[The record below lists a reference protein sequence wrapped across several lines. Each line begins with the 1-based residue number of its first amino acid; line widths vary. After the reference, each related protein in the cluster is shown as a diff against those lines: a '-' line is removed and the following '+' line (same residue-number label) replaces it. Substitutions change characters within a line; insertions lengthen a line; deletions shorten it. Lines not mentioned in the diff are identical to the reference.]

1 MSRFPHADRMES
13 IGGFEVVR
21 RLGSG
26 PRADVFLGRNQT
38 PTASG
43 PDQVVAIKVYRSST
57 PDSEIQHEIRALS
70 RSASDHLVRLID
82 VATTPDGTPALILG
96 PVGVRKLSEL
106 VVMSRRLTAGEVVT
120 ATAPIVDAIA
130 GLHRAGV
137 SHGAVHASNVM
148 FDQRGA
154 PVLVGFGSARVIE
167 PARPRTEDQPLV
179 SASES
184 VRDVATDLADLA
196 VVIRCVCAASDAD
209 STRVRAHLDRLP
221 FASDPAAWCAQLE
234 DALHD
239 LAPGEPV
246 RFDGGRVPSQ
256 EVLAH
261 GARAIKVSAH
271 EAQPKPGEEASDAA
285 ESLGERRAALIE
297 MRAGRTPAWILAL
310 GLPDTAVALLQT
322 PVRGL
327 VSALGSGL
335 RNVRRPFWVVAG
347 STMAIL
353 VASLVLIPQN
363 TTSSARAG
371 EETGS
376 ASRAIA
382 PSRSDLVEPEPIAP
396 LAEPGSSIGEDSSPE
411 EKASVRIAGDDP
423 VAALEA
429 LLVGRSRCFDQRSI
443 LCLDAV
449 DQPGSA
455 AWEMDSTIITRG
467 ALGKHSPT
475 PLARAGGI
483 TLSQRLGDSAI
494 LTATDA
500 ETGTEATVLVMRGE
514 TGWRIR
520 DIIVP

>member
-1 MSRFPHADRMES
+1 MES

-38 PTASG
+38 RTASG
-43 PDQVVAIKVYRSST
+43 PDQAVAIKVYRPST
-57 PDSEIQHEIRALS
+57 SDVEIQREIRALS
-70 RSASDHLVRLID
+70 RAASDHLVRLID

-96 PVGVRKLSEL
+96 PVGIRKLSEL

-120 ATAPIVDAIA
+120 ATAPLVDAIA

-137 SHGAVHASNVM
+137 SHGAVHAANVM

-154 PVLVGFGSARVIE
+154 PVLVGFGSASVVE
-167 PARPRTEDQPLV
+167 SARPHAGDQLLL
-179 SASES
+179 SASEG
-184 VRDVATDLADLA
+184 VRGVATDLADLA
-196 VVIRCVCAASDAD
+196 VVIRCVGAASDAD
-209 STRVRAHLDRLP
+209 TTRVCAHLDRLP
-221 FASDPAAWCAQLE
+221 FAPDPAAWCAELE

-246 RFDGGRVPSQ
+246 RFDEGMAHSQ
-256 EVLAH
+256 EAH
-261 GARAIKVSAH
+261 AQEARAHEVSAL
-271 EAQPKPGEEASDAA
+271 EAQTKPGGEASDAVQ
-285 ESLGERRAALIE
+285 SLGERRAALIE
-297 MRAGRTPAWILAL
+297 MRAGQTPAWILAL
-310 GLPDTAVALLQT
+310 ALPDTAVALLQT

-327 VSALGSGL
+327 VSALGKGL

-347 STMAIL
+347 STMVVL

-371 EETGS
+371 QGTDS
-376 ASRAIA
+376 AARASA
-382 PSRSDLVEPEPIAP
+382 PPRSDLSEPAPIASLVKP
-396 LAEPGSSIGEDSSPE
+396 SPSIGEVSSLLE
-411 EKASVRIAGDDP
+411 EASVQITGDDP
-423 VAALEA
+423 VVALEA
-429 LLVGRSRCFDQRSI
+429 LLVGRSRCFEQRSI

-455 AWEMDSTIITRG
+455 VWEMDSTVITRREAG
-467 ALGKHSPT
+467 ELSTT
-475 PLARAGGI
+475 PLARAGAI
-483 TLSQRLGDSAI
+483 ILSDRLGDSAI

-500 ETGTEATVLVMRGE
+500 DTGTEATVLVLRGE